1 MQAKDPATY
10 GPAAVKSL
18 LNNQCSFV
26 GVEEKSAAFNTSP
39 NFLLVATATV
49 SMVALTMRL

>member
-1 MQAKDPATY
+1 M
-10 GPAAVKSL
+10 
-18 LNNQCSFV
+18 NNQCSSV
-26 GVEEKSAAFNTSP
+26 GVEDSAAFNTSP